1 MCVSVC
7 EGRVHGPVCL
17 CASVDPCKCMPEI
30 NVWWHPLLSPVGFFK
45 IGSLTKTGNHW
56 PAKAAGQW
64 TLMPHQVPPFTSP
77 FPARYRDTNVPDQL
91 LSQCQGSELG
101 SSRCVASPLLTE
113 TSSQVLKEFE
123 ANLQAQPLSDKL
135 HPWIFYGL
143 WLRRIKSHS

>member
-1 MCVSVC
+1 M
-7 EGRVHGPVCL
+7 
-17 CASVDPCKCMPEI
+17 CKCMWRACAWTC
-30 NVWWHPLLSPVGFFK
+30 VFVCQCGPVQMHARDECLMTTSAVTNGFFK
-45 IGSLTKTGNHW
+45 TGSLTKTGNHW
-56 PAKAAGQW
+56 PAKVADQW
-64 TLMPHQVPPFTSP
+64 TLMPHQVHPFTSP
-77 FPARYRDTNVPDQL
+77 FPARYRDTNFPDQL

-135 HPWIFYGL
+135 HSWIFYGL